1 MTGNITVA
9 IDGHSSTGKS
19 TLAKAIAKKFGFL
32 YVDSGAMYRAA
43 TLQAMRMNL
52 LGTGTPLENNA
63 DGIQSL
69 LDQLKIDF
77 YIANDGANR
86 TLLNGED
93 VEDEIRTMEVSSR
106 VSAVSKISEIRKALV
121 DQQRQISEGSSVVM
135 DGRDIGT
142 VVFPNADL
150 KIFMTASDEVRSQ
163 RRYEELKAKGDEVT
177 LEEVRTNL
185 LERDRID
192 SQRADSPLVQ
202 AGDAILLDN
211 SNLTRE
217 EQFDKVVGWV
227 EEKLQG
233 LSQL

>member
-52 LGTGTPLENNA
+52 LGTGTPLENNS
-63 DGIQSL
+63 DGVQSL
-69 LDQLKIDF
+69 LNQLKIDF

-93 VEDEIRTMEVSSR
+93 VEDEIRSMEVSSR

-121 DQQRQISEGSSVVM
+121 DQQRQISEGSNVVM

-150 KIFMTASDEVRSQ
+150 KIFMTASDEVRSK

-185 LERDRID
+185 IERDRID

-202 AGDAILLDN
+202 ADDAILLDN

-227 EEKLQG
+227 EEKLEG
-233 LSQL
+233 

>member
-1 MTGNITVA
+1 MTAKITVA

-69 LDQLKIDF
+69 LNQLKIDF

-93 VEDEIRTMEVSSR
+93 VEDEIRTMEISSR

-121 DQQRQISEGSSVVM
+121 DQQRQISEGNSVVM

-163 RRYEELKAKGDEVT
+163 RRYDELTAKGNEVT
-177 LEEVRTNL
+177 LEEVRANL

-202 AGDAILLDN
+202 AEDAILLDN
-211 SNLTRE
+211 SNLTRQ

-233 LSQL
+233 

>member
-1 MTGNITVA
+1 MTAKITVA

-69 LDQLKIDF
+69 LNQLKIDF

-121 DQQRQISEGSSVVM
+121 DQQRQISEGNSVVM

-163 RRYEELKAKGDEVT
+163 RRYDELTAKGNEVT
-177 LEEVRTNL
+177 LEEVRANL

-211 SNLTRE
+211 SNLTRQ

-233 LSQL
+233 